1 MVEVHLW
8 SSMRRFADGQET
20 VAVLGSTVGEVLQNL
35 VAAYPGLEPV
45 IEDGAS
51 LTVNGDYAGESH
63 HLPVAEGDEVYL
75 IQRIKGG

>member
-1 MVEVHLW
+1 MVDVTLW

-20 VAVLGSTVGEVLQNL
+20 VSVAGKTVGEVLESL
-35 VAAYPGLEPV
+35 ATTYPGLEPV

-63 HLPVAEGDEVYL
+63 QMPVSDGDEIYL

>member
-1 MVEVHLW
+1 MVEVTLW

-20 VAVLGSTVGEVLQNL
+20 VSVAGNTVGEVLRNL

-51 LTVNGDYAGESH
+51 LAVNGEYAGDSLQMEIR
-63 HLPVAEGDEVYL
+63 EDDEVFL
-75 IQRIKGG
+75 LQRIRGG

>member
-8 SSMRRFADGQET
+8 SGMRHFAEDQE
-20 VAVLGSTVGEVLQNL
+20 VVSVEGRTVGEVLHNL
-35 VAAYPGLEPV
+35 VTAYPGLKPV
-45 IEDGAS
+45 IADGGS

-63 HLPVAEGDEVYL
+63 QMPIEESDEVYL